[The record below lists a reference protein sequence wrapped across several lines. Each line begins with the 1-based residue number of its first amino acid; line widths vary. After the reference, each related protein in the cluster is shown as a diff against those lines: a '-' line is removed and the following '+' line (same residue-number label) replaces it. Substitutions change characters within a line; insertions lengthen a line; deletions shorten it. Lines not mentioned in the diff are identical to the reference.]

1 MRFQERERPFA
12 VKPALFRYSTAAAS
26 VTELTAG
33 TIDVFQGLYDRVLIW
48 SRHRHAARYLAGLSF
63 AEATF
68 FPIPPDVMLGPMVLA
83 DRSRAWSLALLTTI
97 ASVAGGVVGY
107 LIGWLALELIQ
118 PLLERVGYIHEYE
131 RAVEAF
137 RDYGIWFVI
146 VAGFTPI
153 PFKIITIAGGALLMP
168 LPGFILGS
176 IIGRGARF
184 FLVAGLVWA
193 GGEHMAVRLREWVN
207 AIGWTSLA
215 LIALAGLIY
224 AYQ

>member
-1 MRFQERERPFA
+1 M
-12 VKPALFRYSTAAAS
+12 FR
-26 VTELTAG
+26 
-33 TIDVFQGLYDRVLIW
+33 GLYDRVLVW
-48 SRHRHAARYLAGLSF
+48 SRHRHAARYLVGLSV

-68 FPIPPDVMLGPMVLA
+68 FPIPPDVMLAPMVLA
-83 DRSRAWSLALLTTI
+83 ERSRAWSLALLTTL

-107 LIGWLALELIQ
+107 LIGWLGLELIL
-118 PLLERVGYIHEYE
+118 PLLERVGYIHHYE
-131 RAVEAF
+131 RAVSAF

-193 GGEHMAVRLREWVN
+193 GGERMVDRLRNWVD
-207 AIGWTSLA
+207 AIGWSVIV
-215 LIALAGLIY
+215 LIVAAGLIY
-224 AYQ
+224 MYR

>member
-1 MRFQERERPFA
+1 M
-12 VKPALFRYSTAAAS
+12 FR
-26 VTELTAG
+26 
-33 TIDVFQGLYDRVLIW
+33 GLYDRVLVW
-48 SRHRHAARYLAGLSF
+48 SRHRHASRYLGGLSF

-68 FPIPPDVMLGPMVLA
+68 FPIPPDVMLAPMVLA
-83 DRSRAWSLALLTTI
+83 NRRRAWSLALLTTL

-107 LIGWLALELIQ
+107 LIGWFGFELIH
-118 PLLERVGYIHEYE
+118 PLIQRVGYMHQYQE
-131 RAVEAF
+131 AVEAF

-193 GGEHMAVRLREWVN
+193 GGESMAGRLRNWVD
-207 AIGWTSLA
+207 AIGWA
-215 LIALAGLIY
+215 AIALTVVAALFY
-224 AYQ
+224 LYR